1 MSSEIGIPVSTGL
14 FLRLYD
20 FLKEHGS
27 DRDPAEVVSTAI
39 EYWMDNAAW
48 KASDLMPESASA
60 RPIGYHWRPL
70 LLPPATKV
78 RMKYK
83 GGIHYASVV
92 GDAFV
97 YEGESMSPSEFANR
111 VAGGTNRNAWRDL
124 WIKRPH
130 DAEFHLADD
139 LRRPAITVSDL
150 KHLVPSKT
158 EEEAEN
164 VDCRN

>member
-1 MSSEIGIPVSTGL
+1 MSGEIGIPVSTGL

-20 FLKEHGS
+20 FLRERGS
-27 DRDPAEVVSTAI
+27 DRDPVEVISTAI
-39 EYWMDNAAW
+39 EYWISNADW
-48 KASDLMPESASA
+48 KASDLMPERATA
-60 RPIGYHWRPL
+60 RPLGYHWKPL

-83 GGIHYASVV
+83 GKTYYASVI

-97 YEGESMSPSEFANR
+97 YEDESISPSEFANR

-130 DAEFHLADD
+130 DPEFRLADD
-139 LRRPAITVSDL
+139 LRRPTMTVAEVKRL
-150 KHLVPSKT
+150 FPSTAEK
-158 EEEAEN
+158 EAEIG
-164 VDCRN
+164 DD